1 MSSARSRAGV
11 ASRCAA
17 GRSRRPRSGPWPTG
31 PCMLPPPP
39 RRGVPPPL
47 NSVLH
52 RGSRRR
58 PADCV
63 CRVRWR
69 RGGAGGSCGHG
80 GPRQAARRGCGSDPV
95 APGPVRDGR
104 PGPRTC
110 GGDLRGRHRGG
121 PGRRVQRPAGERG
134 PHRAG
139 SPARAAGCV
148 RPVRV
153 PDHPVHG
160 GPSALGP
167 VRVRHRPR
175 QRHRDR
181 VRLAAR
187 SRTIRAGGV
196 PDLRLRRRRARPRR
210 SVRSGRRRN
219 PRPDADPPSDRSR
232 HRGPRRRPG
241 RRRVRRPS
249 AAPCAQQARPDQR
262 SSVVIAVSGA
272 VRDEADRAA
281 TGVLPAARRG
291 GGGGMRTGAPV
302 GQVGNFHEA
311 GFYSSDAEFLALI
324 LPFVID
330 GLAAGEPVVI
340 GYDPR
345 KCDLLRAALPRPEAV
360 TFIVDTSLYASPAGA
375 IEAYRQQVERHVS
388 GGAGQIRIARDVP
401 HEGNGGRFDG
411 WDRYESAVNVVWQDY
426 PVWSRCLYDA
436 TTVPDDVR
444 DVVQRTHRR
453 LVTPDGGAGASP
465 AYQDVPEFE
474 GLPPTVDPLEGNA
487 PVVGLI
493 DASLKGT
500 RRRVAE
506 AAHGRIAP
514 AELDDLLFALSE
526 AVVNAQLYGRP
537 PVTVRV
543 WTGADRIVVHVHD
556 TGPGPANRLT
566 GLVPA
571 PEGSSGAGLG
581 LWLSHQLPH
590 IDVALVTDTGGFTV
604 RLRAGPLPRAEDS
617 TFAPVPFHAGTPDG
631 APASRGTVHA
641 IDGDGSSFCD
651 LIDAAEL
658 VQLDGVLWSDIPP
671 VQRCSGCELLTAA
684 LGHGRANSKPTP
696 ARPRA
701 GTWHS

>member
-121 PGRRVQRPAGERG
+121 PGRRVSWPAGERG

-148 RPVRV
+148 GPVRV

-160 GPSALGP
+160 GPSALGT
-167 VRVRHRPR
+167 VRVRPRPR
-175 QRHRDR
+175 QRHRDG
-181 VRLAAR
+181 VRLTAR

-196 PDLRLRRRRARPRR
+196 PGLRLRRRSARPRR

-262 SSVVIAVSGA
+262 SSVVIAVSAA
-272 VRDEADRAA
+272 VRDEADRPAA
-281 TGVLPAARRG
+281 GVLPAARRG

-302 GQVGNFHEA
+302 GHVGNFHEA

-360 TFIVDTSLYASPAGA
+360 TLIVDTSLYASPAGA
-375 IEAYRQQVERHVS
+375 IEAYRQQFERHVS
-388 GGAGQIRIARDVP
+388 DGAGQIRIAGDVP
-401 HEGNGGRFDG
+401 HEGNGGRFAG

-444 DVVQRTHRR
+444 DVVERTHRR
-453 LVTPDGGAGASP
+453 LVAPDGGATASP
-465 AYQDVPEFE
+465 RYQDVTEFE
-474 GLPPTVDPLEGNA
+474 SLPPTVDPLEATDPSVRLG
-487 PVVGLI
+487 
-493 DASLKGT
+493 DASLKQT

-506 AAHGRIAP
+506 AVREHLDP
-514 AELDDLLFALSE
+514 AAFDALLFALSE
-526 AVVNAQLYGRP
+526 AVINTQSYGRP
-537 PVTVRV
+537 PIGVRA
-543 WTGADRIVVHVHD
+543 WTAPHRVVVHAHD
-556 TGPGPANRLT
+556 RRPRPPDPLT
-566 GLVPA
+566 GLVPD
-571 PEGSSGAGLG
+571 PQGTSGAGLG
-581 LWLSHQLPH
+581 LWLSHQLPEVEVSL
-590 IDVALVTDTGGFTV
+590 ITDAEGFTI
-604 RLRAGPLPRAEDS
+604 RLRAGSPPTAADAAGDCALR
-617 TFAPVPFHAGTPDG
+617 AGTLHG
-631 APASRGTVHA
+631 APRDEGPVHA
-641 IDGDGSSFCD
+641 IDGDGSSLCEDVGPAD
-651 LIDAAEL
+651 LDPVDDLCWRDLPAGQQCPHCRLLIAVD
-658 VQLDGVLWSDIPP
+658 DGS
-671 VQRCSGCELLTAA
+671 
-684 LGHGRANSKPTP
+684 
-696 ARPRA
+696 PRR
-701 GTWHS
+701 

>member
-11 ASRCAA
+11 ASGCAA
-17 GRSRRPRSGPWPTG
+17 GRSRRPRSGPGPTG
-31 PCMLPPPP
+31 PCLLPPPP
-39 RRGVPPPL
+39 GRGVPPPL

-69 RGGAGGSCGHG
+69 RGGAGGSCGRG

-104 PGPRTC
+104 RGPRTC
-110 GGDLRGRHRGG
+110 GRDLRGRHRGG
-121 PGRRVQRPAGERG
+121 PGRRVSWPAGERG

-167 VRVRHRPR
+167 VRVRPRPR
-175 QRHRDR
+175 QRHRDG

-219 PRPDADPPSDRSR
+219 PRPDADPPSDGSR

-241 RRRVRRPS
+241 WRRVRRPS
-249 AAPCAQQARPDQR
+249 AAPCAQRARPDQR

-375 IEAYRQQVERHVS
+375 IEAYRQQFERHVS
-388 GGAGQIRIARDVP
+388 DGAGQIRIAGDVP
-401 HEGNGGRFDG
+401 HEGNGGRFAG
-411 WDRYESAVNVVWQDY
+411 WDRYESAVNVVWQDF

-444 DVVQRTHRR
+444 DVVERTHRR
-453 LVTPDGGAGASP
+453 LVTPDGGAGANP
-465 AYQDVPEFE
+465 RYQDVLEFE
-474 GLPPTVDPLEGNA
+474 GLPQPADPLEA
-487 PVVGLI
+487 SSPTVALL
-493 DASLKGT
+493 DPSLKKT
-500 RRRVAE
+500 RRRVADV
-506 AAHGRIAP
+506 ARGPGGAP
-514 AELDDLLFALSE
+514 GGQLPPPTVYHLMFALSD
-526 AVVNAQLYGRP
+526 AVINAQLYGGP
-537 PVTVRV
+537 PTSVKV
-543 WTGADRIVVHVHD
+543 WTSQDR
-556 TGPGPANRLT
+556 
-566 GLVPA
+566 LVM
-571 PEGSSGAGLG
+571 
-581 LWLSHQLPH
+581 
-590 IDVALVTDTGGFTV
+590 
-604 RLRAGPLPRAEDS
+604 
-617 TFAPVPFHAGTPDG
+617 
-631 APASRGTVHA
+631 
-641 IDGDGSSFCD
+641 
-651 LIDAAEL
+651 
-658 VQLDGVLWSDIPP
+658 
-671 VQRCSGCELLTAA
+671 
-684 LGHGRANSKPTP
+684 
-696 ARPRA
+696 
-701 GTWHS
+701 